1 MSQLNPL
8 RIQISKC
15 GSCPLSQVVRVCM
28 RFKEYV
34 SIVHHQL
41 EETLVQF
48 IVYCQAFPVVLQ
60 KLRY

>member
-1 MSQLNPL
+1 
-8 RIQISKC
+8 
-15 GSCPLSQVVRVCM
+15 M